1 LRSLEF
7 VATSV
12 VAALET
18 WVMDRQVKTNR
29 WFFAVVACA
38 ALAAGASFAAEREGS
53 NPAPKSGETT
63 ATQEGS
69 GRLPDAGVA
78 ASKAGADTGGQNS
91 GLAGNRNDAVNAAAR
106 PSAPGVATGRATRG
120 GVGEAGPK
128 AANAGGKSA
137 AAPRGIDLVRPD
149 DGYAS
154 RGLRRRATRSS
165 LIAAGQKKKL
175 QIVPTVAA
183 TSRPPSPASAALES
197 LRNSAGVAMPAHYS
211 SGKADSIHTAPAS
224 TAIAKNS
231 LGMNI
236 TALHPPETHPKVTG
250 PMPVVAGI
258 SGTTM
263 GHAGLGG
270 IGGPAKDRS
279 GISGSGFRHKF

>member
-1 LRSLEF
+1 LGSVEF

-12 VAALET
+12 IAALET

-38 ALAAGASFAAEREGS
+38 ALAAGTSFAAEREGS
-53 NPAPKSGETT
+53 KPAPKSGETT

-69 GRLPDAGVA
+69 PAGRLPTPADRIPASLETATTPGNVA
-78 ASKAGADTGGQNS
+78 AHPSVPGA
-91 GLAGNRNDAVNAAAR
+91 
-106 PSAPGVATGRATRG
+106 ATGRATKG
-120 GVGEAGPK
+120 GVGESGEAGPK

-154 RGLRRRATRSS
+154 PGLRRRATRSS
-165 LIAAGQKKKL
+165 LIAAGEKKKL

-183 TSRPPSPASAALES
+183 TFRPPSAASAALGP
-197 LRNSAGVAMPAHYS
+197 LRNAAGVTGHPGI
-211 SGKADSIHTAPAS
+211 GKPDSIHTVPGALVRTGP
-224 TAIAKNS
+224 AKNS
-231 LGMNI
+231 LGMSVTEMRRPEAHV
-236 TALHPPETHPKVTG
+236 TAPG
-250 PMPVVAGI
+250 AMPVVAGI

-263 GHAGLGG
+263 GHAGLSGV
-270 IGGPAKDRS
+270 GGPAKDRS
-279 GISGSGFRHKF
+279 GITGSGFRHKF